1 MVTPTVLRTRRD
13 VPRSIIGLGVFILCV
28 WKGEKAM
35 MNVFLRGGP
44 VMYPLLACSIIAL
57 TVIIERLL
65 FWIREDVRR
74 NQPLVDRVL
83 ELCQKGDWGAVKER
97 VAGSRDY
104 VTRILVSGIVH
115 KEFSMA
121 KAMESASAEEIKRM
135 RRFMGA
141 LDTMI
146 TVAPLLGIF
155 GTVLGIINSFDLL
168 GISGIEDPKA
178 VTAGI
183 AQALIT
189 TATGLGI
196 AILSVFPYNYFN
208 SRMEN
213 AALTIERYATSL
225 EIVYEK
231 LFHEENQQKEGP
243 A

>member
-1 MVTPTVLRTRRD
+1 
-13 VPRSIIGLGVFILCV
+13 
-28 WKGEKAM
+28 
-35 MNVFLRGGP
+35 
-44 VMYPLLACSIIAL
+44 MYPLLACSIIAL
-57 TVIIERLL
+57 TVIIDRLI
-65 FWIREDVRR
+65 FWIREDMRR
-74 NQPLVDRVL
+74 NQPLVDHVL
-83 ELCQKGDWGAVKER
+83 ELCQRGDWGAVKER
-97 VAGSRDY
+97 VTGSKDY
-104 VTRILVSGIVH
+104 VTRILVSGILH
-115 KEFSMA
+115 REFSMV
-121 KAMESASAEEIKRM
+121 KAMESAAAEEIKRM

-155 GTVLGIINSFDLL
+155 GTVLGIISSFDLL
-168 GISGIEDPKA
+168 GMSGIEHPKA

-213 AALTIERYATSL
+213 AALTIEKYATSL

-231 LFHEENQQKEGP
+231 LSHEENEQKEGS